1 MNVQRLGTDYGGW
14 EIDLDLVPKES
25 FIIDAGIG
33 EDMSFSLELIKYKA
47 VKVAAVDPTPR
58 SKDFMHDILKGE
70 HGGQFMYWQSAI
82 SITGNQ
88 SILMYKNKNLN
99 HASDSLISSHNAVG
113 TNAYTVD
120 TLSITQLIGMIGTP
134 LSVIKL
140 DIEGAEW
147 SVYDQCYG
155 IPQVLIESHS
165 FCIPDRDRAEADMIA
180 AFRQQGYGV
189 HQDKHNYRFFLV

>member
-1 MNVQRLGTDYGGW
+1 MNIQRLGTDYGGW

-33 EDMSFSLELIKYKA
+33 EDMSFSLELIERKA

-58 SKDFMHDILKGE
+58 SKDYMHDILMGE

-82 SITGNQ
+82 AITGDQ
-88 SILMYKNKNLN
+88 SILMYKNKNPN
-99 HASDSLISSHNAVG
+99 HASDSLVASHNAVG
-113 TNAYTVD
+113 TTAYTVD

-147 SVYDQCYG
+147 SVYDQCFG
-155 IPQVLIESHS
+155 VPQVLIESHT
-165 FCIPDRDRAEADMIA
+165 FCIPNRERAEAAMVA
-180 AFRQQGYGV
+180 AFQGEGYSFA
-189 HQDKHNYRFFLV
+189 KEKSNFRFYLS